1 MLQGT
6 DTTQEHL
13 PVSGDERIASIAA
26 QAEQIWAARE
36 DLRTTYRTISSPEF
50 WIWLAWHGLEEY
62 PALRDVWFRNPPPYL
77 LERVA
82 GAGASEMDF
91 LRSGVVDWR
100 RNLTLLREHGL
111 RLEGSSLLELGCG
124 CGRMLR
130 YFSRYVPS
138 CMITGADSDPEVV
151 EWCRRELGFAAFET
165 IPAEPPTRLSSGV
178 YDAVL
183 IPTLFEHL
191 APASQRA
198 WLTESARVLRPG
210 GLLVASFLGSHAVQR
225 WIQGDSP
232 STAPTPAELRAELPR
247 LRAEGQ
253 LFFPSPPIES
263 SWEQNLAWAASLDTQ
278 HTGTT
283 FLQPEFVA
291 REWARAFTLLA
302 HVEAPDGWQDY
313 AVLRRR

>member
-6 DTTQEHL
+6 PTTQGQL
-13 PVSGDERIASIAA
+13 PVSGDPRIALIVE
-26 QAEQIWAARE
+26 QAERIWAARE
-36 DLRTTYRTISSPEF
+36 DLRTTYRTILSHEF
-50 WIWLAWHGLEEY
+50 WIWLAWHGLDEY
-62 PALRDVWFRNPPPYL
+62 PALRAVWFRNPPPYL

-82 GAGASEMDF
+82 GAGAKEVDF

-124 CGRMLR
+124 CGRVLR

-138 CMITGADSDPEVV
+138 CMLTGADSDPEAV

-165 IPAEPPTRLSSGV
+165 IPVEPPTRLSNGS

-210 GLLVASFLGSHAVQR
+210 GLLVASFLGTHAVQR
-225 WIQGDSP
+225 WIQGDTP
-232 STAPTPAELRAELPR
+232 STAPSPAELRAELPR
-247 LRAEGQ
+247 LRAEGH
-253 LFFPSPPIES
+253 LFFAAPPIEAS
-263 SWEQNLAWAASLDTQ
+263 CEENLAWAASVNSQ
-278 HTGTT
+278 RVGTT

-291 REWARAFTLLA
+291 REWTSSFTLLA